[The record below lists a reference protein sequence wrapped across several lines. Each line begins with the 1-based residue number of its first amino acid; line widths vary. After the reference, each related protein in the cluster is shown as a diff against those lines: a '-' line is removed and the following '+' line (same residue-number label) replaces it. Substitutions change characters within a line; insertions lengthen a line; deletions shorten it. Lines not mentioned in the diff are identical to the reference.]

1 MGCPRRASW
10 FPVLLALVLLAAAIP
25 PRPAA
30 AAETVHLVRL
40 IHRSAEELLPA
51 VQAMLGPEGMASAD
65 PPSNGILL
73 IDQAETVARIE
84 AWLREMD
91 QPVPHLQVQ
100 VRFDEEV
107 REVGAE
113 AAVSGRVE
121 AGDLEVAAGDPPPG
135 AEGVRAEAAAGSRQ
149 ARQSGNYVI
158 TVASGGTATI
168 VSGRDVPYIE
178 DWVRLCRRYRLV
190 APSVRFLRV
199 ETGFEVRPVATADQ
213 VQVEITPRIGY
224 VDESRRPGVVRFTE
238 ARTTVTA
245 PLGQWI
251 ELAARDEAAQEV
263 FAAILRRGAARR
275 EERLTI
281 RLRISRM

>member
-1 MGCPRRASW
+1 MGCPRRAPCL
-10 FPVLLALVLLAAAIP
+10 PVLLALVLLAAAIP

-107 REVGAE
+107 REAGAE
-113 AAVSGRVE
+113 AAVAGRVE
-121 AGDLEVAAGDPPPG
+121 AGDLEVAAGDPPPEK
-135 AEGVRAEAAAGSRQ
+135 EGVRAEAAAGSRQ
-149 ARQSGNYVI
+149 ARQSGSYVI
-158 TVASGGTATI
+158 TVASGGTAAI
-168 VSGRDVPYIE
+168 VSGRDVPYRE

-224 VDESRRPGVVRFTE
+224 LDESRRTGVVRFTE
-238 ARTTVTA
+238 ARTMVTA

-263 FAAILRRGAARR
+263 FAAILRRGEARR